1 MVVVRSG
8 PNLDDEPGGVE
19 LRGKTKVD
27 FRMEMGKRVRCQPVN
42 MLWIVGH
49 FFLLQRRRRRRRRR
63 RRKKEG

>member
-1 MVVVRSG
+1 MVVRSG

-49 FFLLQRRRRRRRRR
+49 FFCC
-63 RRKKEG
+63 KEEEEEEEEEEKEG